1 MCTFDVGSKESW
13 MKREMIDVFPTFWSP
28 TNVTLNLFILLI
40 DSITF
45 LLSFRVFII
54 LQCVY
59 NLAWFLVLCFFVL
72 KLKI

>member
-13 MKREMIDVFPTFWSP
+13 MKREMIDVLPTFWSP

-54 LQCVY
+54 LRFVY
-59 NLAWFLVLCFFVL
+59 NLAWFLVFSFFY
-72 KLKI
+72 

>member
-1 MCTFDVGSKESW
+1 
-13 MKREMIDVFPTFWSP
+13 MKREMIDVLPTFWSP

-54 LQCVY
+54 LRCVY
-59 NLAWFLVLCFFVL
+59 NLA
-72 KLKI
+72 